1 MVLTS
6 LIGFLFLF
14 VWWSSFIDKRQQ
26 LSSSSALVTPGKQT
40 VCSSFTASLLA
51 WRGPHKPWGQ
61 SSLSSLQGGAGAATP
76 DRASPLSSSC
86 CKLCPQGMGHWGVP
100 SNALLCPLLLVCG
113 RIKVR
118 PLGVCPG
125 VVFLHAAVAR
135 IAVGMSSSFLGRLR
149 GKWVS
154 ALCGQRIEAALSS
167 SWPCWALGT
176 ALWLI
181 PSTCFKHRGAH
192 KRQ

>member
-6 LIGFLFLF
+6 PVGFLFLF

-26 LSSSSALVTPGKQT
+26 LSGISALVTPGKQT
-40 VCSSFTASLLA
+40 VCSSFAASLLA
-51 WRGPHKPWGQ
+51 WRGPHQPRGQ
-61 SSLSSLQGGAGAATP
+61 PSVRSLQGWQEPAHYPAHC
-76 DRASPLSSSC
+76 S
-86 CKLCPQGMGHWGVP
+86 QGIGHWGVL
-100 SNALLCPLLLVCG
+100 SNALLCPLLLVWG

-125 VVFLHAAVAR
+125 WFFFMLLLPGYLWGWVAP
-135 IAVGMSSSFLGRLR
+135 SLEDTEENESQLLCSQGR
-149 GKWVS
+149 
-154 ALCGQRIEAALSS
+154 EAALSS

-181 PSTCFKHRGAH
+181 TTSFKHRGAL